1 MTSRNSFLISMRENM
16 KRRMWYPLLL
26 LLIQVFEYPVAVA
39 MVLSNNRINDMRMA
53 SGTVSETR
61 IFTYLNS
68 LLGVSTLPVVLAV
81 IFGVLAALQ
90 GFSYLNNRKKVD
102 LYHSVPVS
110 KSRRFWVIVVNSF
123 LMYAVIHL
131 LCVLLALGI
140 AALFH
145 CMSGTFFAWAMLDV
159 AFNLVGFLAGFAV
172 TLVAAML
179 TGNTVVTLL
188 GTAVLAGYE
197 LLMRLLVQ
205 EHLSS
210 FFNHYSYLSDNSLS
224 LEKLWTSP
232 IAIWVWFVSQV
243 SWVDGRTV
251 LDEGMYKTIAENAS
265 WSELPKTL
273 VLIVIF
279 MAIGYVLYRK
289 RGSEAAGKA
298 MAFSGI
304 KQPLKIIM
312 LVPISLTFGLVFR
325 SLSYSPMAF
334 EIFGLVVGLLLGH
347 CIIEMIYEFDLKAP
361 LRHLP
366 SLGVATLLSAV
377 VLMFFALDPLGYDR
391 YVPNPDKVEYAGV
404 YLEQMQHGDFV
415 NLEESPL
422 INFSYVSDA
431 AWVLD
436 RMQCSDT
443 SLICQLAKQGMKDR
457 TNSDGVRLTYGT
469 VHYHMKNG
477 KDIYR
482 TIALSLDEDRDLLA
496 AVLQDEGYQAS
507 AYQLNTK
514 EFENLVGNMTWSYE
528 NASRSYD
535 GTRVDIQEIYDTYRK
550 EFNARSFDTMLKEV
564 PVGRINFQ
572 LEIQRSENQT
582 SSFNWY
588 YPVYESFTETI
599 ALLEQHGMTV
609 QENISADQVDEI
621 SVYGPTTNLDQLEEG
636 SPDWD
641 YNCEW
646 RDVTYTQPEYIKQ
659 ILPQVYPPSLADWMV
674 DATYS
679 VYSADIYY
687 VKDAAQGRTYTNG
700 VFLKGEV
707 PGMVIRD
714 ITQAQ

>member
-26 LLIQVFEYPVAVA
+26 LLIQVFQYPVAVA
-39 MVLSNNRINDMRMA
+39 MVLSNNRINDIRMS

-68 LLGVSTLPVVLAV
+68 LLGVSSLPVVLAV

-90 GFSYLNNRKKVD
+90 GFSYLNNRKKLD

-110 KSRRFWVIVVNSF
+110 KSRRFWVIVTNSF

-210 FFNHYSYLSDNSLS
+210 FFNHYSYLSDDSLS

-232 IAIWVWFVSQV
+232 IAIWVWFVSKV
-243 SWVDGRTV
+243 SWADGRAV
-251 LDEGMYKTIAENAS
+251 LDEGMYKTIAGNAS
-265 WSELPKTL
+265 WSALPKTL

-279 MAIGYVLYRK
+279 MAVGYVLYRK

-304 KQPLKIIM
+304 KQPLKVIM
-312 LVPISLTFGLVFR
+312 LVPVSLTFGLVFR
-325 SLSYSPMAF
+325 SLSYSSMAF

-361 LRHLP
+361 LRHLT

-377 VLMFFALDPLGYDR
+377 ILMFFALDPLGYDR

-415 NLEESPL
+415 NLEESPE
-422 INFSYVSDA
+422 INFSY
-431 AWVLD
+431 
-436 RMQCSDT
+436 T
-443 SLICQLAKQGMKDR
+443 
-457 TNSDGVRLTYGT
+457 
-469 VHYHMKNG
+469 
-477 KDIYR
+477 
-482 TIALSLDEDRDLLA
+482 
-496 AVLQDEGYQAS
+496 
-507 AYQLNTK
+507 
-514 EFENLVGNMTWSYE
+514 
-528 NASRSYD
+528 
-535 GTRVDIQEIYDTYRK
+535 
-550 EFNARSFDTMLKEV
+550 
-564 PVGRINFQ
+564 
-572 LEIQRSENQT
+572 
-582 SSFNWY
+582 
-588 YPVYESFTETI
+588 
-599 ALLEQHGMTV
+599 
-609 QENISADQVDEI
+609 
-621 SVYGPTTNLDQLEEG
+621 
-636 SPDWD
+636 
-641 YNCEW
+641 
-646 RDVTYTQPEYIKQ
+646 
-659 ILPQVYPPSLADWMV
+659 
-674 DATYS
+674 
-679 VYSADIYY
+679 
-687 VKDAAQGRTYTNG
+687 
-700 VFLKGEV
+700 
-707 PGMVIRD
+707 
-714 ITQAQ
+714 